1 VRARLLQSESLR
13 SAFGFALGGVGFAAG
28 NILLARVLP
37 PDAFGIVALVLALN
51 QFGVTFGPLGLEVV
65 ANRHR
70 PRVDRRLALYSL
82 STALLTGIIA
92 AIAAR
97 LYYGL
102 SMMVSMLLLVM
113 IIGSATNRVCVAL
126 FQGDHRMRPAMAMSQ
141 VMNYVLLGAAM
152 FGMLRGWKDPE
163 PVIVW
168 MMAGFLISSAWGWKV
183 AHDSVNA
190 TRHPLNR
197 RLALHEGLSVLG
209 VGVGVQILMQF
220 ERLAIPKVGT
230 LQMLGL
236 YAVLAAIAGS
246 AFRMIEMGNAFTLLP
261 RLRAVSDAAAARTV
275 IRRESL
281 TAAVASLLSAIAI
294 LVVAPLVF
302 DRLLAGKFAYD
313 RTLIIACIVVGFIK
327 VWSGFATT
335 VTTACGTQRML
346 VTASVLTWIS
356 IGLAIGGAVLGARF
370 GLIGI
375 LYGVGAAWLLL
386 ACGASYLALRS
397 FLVRFGHP
405 SRPPVEA
412 A

>member
-1 VRARLLQSESLR
+1 MRASLLQSESLR
-13 SAFGFALGGVGFAAG
+13 SAFGFGLGGLGFAAG

-70 PRVDRRLALYSL
+70 PRVDGRLASYSL
-82 STALLTGIIA
+82 GNAILTGIIA

-102 SMMVSMLLLVM
+102 TMTIALLLLVM

-126 FQGDHRMRPAMAMSQ
+126 FQGEHRLRPAMAMSQ
-141 VMNYVLLGAAM
+141 VMNYVLLGAAVL
-152 FGMLRGWKDPE
+152 GLLRGWKDPE
-163 PVIVW
+163 PVIVC
-168 MMAGFLISSAWGWKV
+168 MMAGFLLSSIWGWKV
-183 AHDSVNA
+183 AHASVNA
-190 TRHPLNR
+190 TRQPLNR

-261 RLRAVSDAAAARTV
+261 RLRAVSDPVAARTV
-275 IRRESL
+275 IRRESM

-294 LVVAPLVF
+294 LVIAPLVF
-302 DRLLAGKFAYD
+302 EHLLAGKFAYD
-313 RTLIIACIVVGFIK
+313 QALIIACIVVGFIK

-335 VTTACGTQRML
+335 VTTACGTPRML

-375 LYGVGAAWLLL
+375 LYGVGVAWLLL
-386 ACGASYLALRS
+386 ACGASYLAMRS
-397 FLVRFGHP
+397 FLERFGHP
-405 SRPPVEA
+405 HSPVA
-412 A
+412 TA